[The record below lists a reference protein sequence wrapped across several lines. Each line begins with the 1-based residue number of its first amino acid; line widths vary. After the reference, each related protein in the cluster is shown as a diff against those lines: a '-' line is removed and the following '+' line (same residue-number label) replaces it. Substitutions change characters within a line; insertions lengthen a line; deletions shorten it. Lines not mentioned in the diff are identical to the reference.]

1 MQTLMPRWPIMT
13 PKGVEPPFTEPEAS
27 LTEPSGTVLL
37 EVRHEVTIKKCNHG
51 VPIMI
56 VINHD

>member
-37 EVRHEVTIKKCNHG
+37 EVRHEVSL
-51 VPIMI
+51 
-56 VINHD
+56 